1 MRVIALPVDARPMV
15 RAQVAALAAT
25 GGVDL
30 VVPPVEALG
39 HFRKPADRDALAA
52 WLMREAPRADGVV
65 ISLDMLV
72 YGGLVPSRFIEDDG
86 ESLIARLEVL
96 RALRRQHPTLPIYA
110 FAATMRISNNN
121 VNEEEK
127 PYWAQYGEAI
137 WQWSWH
143 RDRAHVLPSAEN
155 EQAAR
160 NAEARVPAEIRDDYL
175 ATRARNFAVTL
186 VALELVEAGVIDR
199 MVLPQ
204 DDTAE
209 WGFNISERRQLEAEL
224 NRRGLSDRVLI
235 YPGADEVMHT
245 LCAHLVARQ
254 RGDAALRVALQLADP
269 QGIVALRARYED
281 RPIVDSIA
289 AQFAAAGAEIVAG
302 DDALPP
308 DVVVGVW
315 TRGSAQGDWAMR
327 IGLDDARSD
336 VEVLSDSQSWFAS
349 LLRESASGVSVAAV
363 DLAYA
368 NGGDPVLLEGLQ
380 RHGLLSQLV
389 AYAGWNTASNSLGNL
404 AAQLVLA
411 RRDYAAPSNRALR
424 TLRLLEDYLYQAVWR
439 QLVRDQLHAETGG
452 VGAFD
457 ESLTTPE
464 ARLRCVESLFM
475 PAANAW
481 LEAQELPYR
490 VSAVSLPWQRTF
502 EIDIALAASSEAEGA
517 A

>member
-1 MRVIALPVDARPMV
+1 MRVVALPVDARPAV
-15 RAQVAALAAT
+15 RAQVVALAAT

-39 HFRKPADRDALAA
+39 HFRKPADRDSLAA
-52 WLMREAPRADGVV
+52 WLMHEAARADGVV

-86 ESLIARLEVL
+86 ASLIARFEVL
-96 RALRRQHPTLPIYA
+96 RSLRRQYPKLPIYA

-121 VNEEEK
+121 VAEEEK
-127 PYWAQYGEAI
+127 TYWAQHGEAI

-143 RDRAHVLPSAEN
+143 RDRALVRPSADN

-160 NAEARVPAEIRDDYL
+160 TAEVRVPAEIRDDYL
-175 ATRARNFAVTL
+175 ATRSRNFAVTL
-186 VALELVEAGVIDR
+186 AALELVEAGVIDR

-209 WGFNISERRQLEAEL
+209 WGFNIAEQRQLEGEVQ
-224 NRRGLSDRVLI
+224 RCGLTDRVLI
-235 YPGADEVMHT
+235 YPGADEAVHT

-254 RGDAALRVALQLADP
+254 RSGAPLRVALQLADP
-269 QGIVALRARYED
+269 QGIVGLRARYED

-289 AQFAAAGAEIVAG
+289 AQFAAAGAEIVTG

-315 TRGSAQGDWAMR
+315 TRGTAQGDWAMR

-349 LLRESASGVSVAAV
+349 LLRESASGVAVAVV

-368 NGGDPVLLEGLQ
+368 NGGDPTLIAGLQ
-380 RHGLLSQLV
+380 RNGILTRLA

-411 RRDYAAPSNRALR
+411 RHDFAAPSNRALLV
-424 TLRLLEDYLYQAVWR
+424 LRLLEDYLYQATWR
-439 QLVRDQLHAETGG
+439 QRVRDKLHAEVGSA
-452 VGAFD
+452 GAFD
-457 ESLTTPE
+457 ESSTTP
-464 ARLRCVESLFM
+464 AAQLRCVESLFV

-481 LEAQELPYR
+481 LEAQGLPYR
-490 VSAVSLPWQRTF
+490 VSAVALPWQRTF
-502 EIDIALAASSEAEGA
+502 EIDIALTTSLEPAGA
-517 A
+517 T